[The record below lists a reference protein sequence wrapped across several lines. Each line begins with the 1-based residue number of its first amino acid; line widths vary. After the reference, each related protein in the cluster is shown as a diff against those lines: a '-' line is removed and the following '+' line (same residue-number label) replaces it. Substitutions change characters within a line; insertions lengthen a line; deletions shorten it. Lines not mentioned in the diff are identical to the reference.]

1 MTVSYKV
8 AIQYDN
14 ECGVIEYDADEK
26 NINVILPNEDK
37 KNEVISFLQRTHL
50 IKVAGL
56 STIDFHETVI
66 DPLEDVEQ
74 LKTALTRLWQKT
86 KVAVDWSR
94 PV

>member
-14 ECGVIEYDADEK
+14 ESGIIEYDSDEK
-26 NINVILPNEDK
+26 YANVILPNEDK

-50 IKVAGL
+50 IRIANT
-56 STIDFHETVI
+56 STLDFQETVI
-66 DPLEDVEQ
+66 DPLENVEQ

-86 KVAVDWSR
+86 QVAVDWSR

>member
-1 MTVSYKV
+1 MTALYKV
-8 AIQYDN
+8 AIKYDD
-14 ECGVIEYDADEK
+14 ESGIIEYDPDK
-26 NINVILPNEDK
+26 KDVKVILPNENK

-50 IKVAGL
+50 IRIPVS
-56 STIDFHETVI
+56 STLDFREAI
-66 DPLEDVEQ
+66 ISPLEDVEQ